1 MNEDNKQLDER
12 LTRLENMHIAA
23 GIIIA
28 VGLFFIVGS
37 GYHIIK
43 KSK

>member
-1 MNEDNKQLDER
+1 MNEEQNLDKR

-28 VGLFFIVGS
+28 VGLFFIVGT
-37 GYHIIK
+37 GYYITK
-43 KSK
+43 KS